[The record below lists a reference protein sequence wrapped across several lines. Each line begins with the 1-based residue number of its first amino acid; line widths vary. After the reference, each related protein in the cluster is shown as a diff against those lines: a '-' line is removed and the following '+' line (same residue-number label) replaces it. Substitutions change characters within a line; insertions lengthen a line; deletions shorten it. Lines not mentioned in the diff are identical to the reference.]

1 MGAWC
6 QAVASGGGMTWEK
19 EKLEIQREDMWREK
33 EERVL
38 KDKFMD
44 LVFRTESFEI
54 LEVKEF

>member
-1 MGAWC
+1 
-6 QAVASGGGMTWEK
+6 MTWEK